1 MIDWKASIIGTIV
14 LTILMWIVMAIAK
27 RFSR

>member
-14 LTILMWIVMAIAK
+14 LTLLLWIVMAIAK